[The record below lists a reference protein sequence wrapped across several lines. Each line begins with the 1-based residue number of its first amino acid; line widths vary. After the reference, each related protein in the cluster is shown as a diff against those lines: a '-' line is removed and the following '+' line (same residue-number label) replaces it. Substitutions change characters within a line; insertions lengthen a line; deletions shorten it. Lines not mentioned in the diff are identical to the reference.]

1 MLAKLVKFPL
11 LKRLIPS
18 LSIRFLKLLKKNRGY
33 FNINKTKM
41 FLDFLDPID
50 REIILHQEFEKLEI
64 NFLIKQININKIDYF
79 LDVGANCGYYSL
91 NVAKEVSNI
100 IIRSFEPNNEA
111 YFKFSKSLEKNLNLS
126 KKIKLE
132 KFGLSNKSKKLEMQS
147 KVKFGYVQTG
157 GSGIINDN
165 KIKDNSIF
173 FGNFKIGDEYIKL
186 INRKIAIKIDV
197 EGHELNVLE
206 GLKQTLKKNK
216 CILQIEIFNDNFEK
230 TNNFLVNNNF
240 KKISEIKSN
249 INSIYKNYFYS
260 NVGN

>member
-1 MLAKLVKFPL
+1 MLSKLVKFPL

-33 FNINKTKM
+33 FNINNTKM

-216 CILQIEIFNDNFEK
+216 CILQIEIFEK
-230 TNNFLVNNNF
+230 KYALVNNFLSSLGYNVFFEVKNR
-240 KKISEIKSN
+240 S
-249 INSIYKNYFYS
+249 NYFFS
-260 NVGN
+260 NFN